1 MTFAPITGYDLQK
14 AFGPSRLTVVRLILL
29 LMVALVMASCGNAS
43 AEPETEGRIAIRPP
57 KPTFT
62 PTPPTAPI
70 AGPTPLTGAAGS
82 GVGGAAA
89 TPLPQ
94 PRPGGSRAPQ
104 AAEPAKAVVNAP
116 LVNVR
121 RGPGTDYDVV
131 TFVERGAEFDIIG
144 KNADASWWQ
153 ICCVD
158 GGDSAWI
165 IAEYVDTLGDADAV
179 PVIDPNNPSPPAQ
192 ANVPAQAAPTPTPPP
207 APQTTFDLKTQEQF
221 PETGLVRVFL
231 YVYAGNDAL
240 EGYSLRVTKDGQE
253 LPVSGLSFGGQPA
266 FTWPFQDARQRY
278 QNFKAEFS
286 DVPAGGIWVVQLV
299 DAAGATVGPAA
310 TFTLADNDPQQELY
324 VRYER
329 R

>member
-1 MTFAPITGYDLQK
+1 MTFVPTTGWYLDLQK
-14 AFGPSRLTVVRLILL
+14 PSRPCRLTLVRLILL
-29 LMVALVMASCGNAS
+29 VMVVLLMASCGNAA
-43 AEPETEGRIAIRPP
+43 AEPETDGPVAIRPP

-62 PTPPTAPI
+62 PTTVAAPI
-70 AGPTPLTGAAGS
+70 AGPTPSTGAPGS
-82 GVGGAAA
+82 GVGGSVATPQPVAAA
-89 TPLPQ
+89 Q
-94 PRPGGSRAPQ
+94 PAD
-104 AAEPAKAVVNAP
+104 AAKAVVNGP

-121 RGPGTDYDVV
+121 RGPGTEYDVV
-131 TFVERGAEFDIIG
+131 TDVERGAEFDIVG
-144 KNADASWWQ
+144 RNADSSWWQ
-153 ICCVD
+153 ICCVE
-158 GGDSAWI
+158 GGGNAWI
-165 IAEYVDTLGDADAV
+165 IAEYVDTLGNVDTV
-179 PVIDPNNPSPPAQ
+179 PVSDPNNPNPPVQ
-192 ANVPAQAAPTPTPPP
+192 ANGTAPAAPAPTPTL
-207 APQTTFDLKTQEQF
+207 APTPVPQVAFDLKTQEQF

-278 QNFKAEFS
+278 QNFKIEFS
-286 DVPAGGIWVVQLV
+286 DVPAAGVWVVQLV
-299 DAAGATVGPAA
+299 DSASATVGPAA